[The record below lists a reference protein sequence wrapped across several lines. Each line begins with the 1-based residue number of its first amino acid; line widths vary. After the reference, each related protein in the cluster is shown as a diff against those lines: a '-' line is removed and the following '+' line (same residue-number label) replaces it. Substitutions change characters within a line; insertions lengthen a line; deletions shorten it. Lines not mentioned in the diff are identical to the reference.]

1 MKAVPVIVWKLTKKN
16 IGSLALLTLQAVIT
30 ILILIGL
37 VGKVQMVS
45 SARNVTDTF
54 QNQNGFYFT
63 EFACYHDTLPD
74 LTQLLAQ
81 KAETSSARVGEITD
95 LLLQNERG
103 EPVAAYGYND
113 TMIETAKIP
122 LTEGVWFP
130 QAQLTDQIPALAVEG
145 QYQVGD
151 ALTFLHPKT
160 HAAIKAVVI
169 GTIAG
174 DAYIPTFNRSGTADV
189 VTLSFFVS
197 TPQFPLI
204 VPYHCAG
211 IPSFQE
217 EMATDASAER
227 GRIIMADHQAA
238 ATAAQEKLKS
248 YGSSVSIEQMALQ
261 YRQEIRDHMLTN
273 GIVLLVFSVLSMVG
287 IGGMNGTQYLFNE
300 KRFIIYYMLG
310 LTQKKCMLIEALR
323 SFALILSSFFI
334 TFLLYWITPVR
345 DLYSPE
351 SFQINAFTFLL
362 IFLFLLIIYA
372 CTSIAFFLKLGR
384 KDLIQNYR
392 QSALE

>member
-37 VGKVQMVS
+37 IGKVQMVS
-45 SARNVTDTF
+45 SARNVTDAF
-54 QNQNGFYFT
+54 QNQNGIYFM
-63 EFACYHDTLPD
+63 EFACYRDSLPD
-74 LTQLLAQ
+74 LTQILSQ
-81 KAETSSARVGEITD
+81 KAETAAARTGEITD
-95 LLLQNERG
+95 LLLKNDRG
-103 EPVAAYGYND
+103 ETVAAYGYND
-113 TMIETAKIP
+113 TMIETARIPLKEGIWFSQAQPADKIP
-122 LTEGVWFP
+122 V
-130 QAQLTDQIPALAVEG
+130 LAIDG
-145 QYQVGD
+145 QYRVGD
-151 ALTFLHPKT
+151 ELTFLHPRNHT
-160 HAAIKAVVI
+160 AIKAVVI
-169 GTIAG
+169 GTIE
-174 DAYIPTFNRSGTADV
+174 DSTYIPTFNRGGTADV

-204 VPYHCAG
+204 VPYHCSS

-217 EMATDASAER
+217 EMATDTSAER
-227 GRIIMADHQAA
+227 GKIIMAESPSASE
-238 ATAAQEKLKS
+238 AAQELLKS
-248 YGSSVSIEQMALQ
+248 YGSSVSIEQMTLQ

-287 IGGMNGTQYLFNE
+287 IGGANGAQYLFNQ

-323 SFALILSSFFI
+323 SFTLVVSSFLI
-334 TFLLYWITPVR
+334 TLFLYWITPVR
-345 DLYSPE
+345 GLYTAD
-351 SFQINAFTFLL
+351 SFRINAFTFFLV
-362 IFLFLLIIYA
+362 FLFLLIIYA
-372 CTSIAFFLKLGR
+372 CTSIAFFIRLGR